1 MSIIAG
7 VTPVSEPT
15 AGPGRSA
22 ALLKAG
28 IQAETQVGPQAGNPS
43 AAKLGLGLL
52 IALVV
57 GSILGS
63 GIFGLP
69 QNMAAGAGAGAIL
82 IGWAITGVGM
92 LMLAFTY
99 QMLALRKPALDNG
112 VYAYARAL
120 SGEYVGFNAAWGYW
134 VSAWIGNVGYLVAA
148 FSALGYF
155 YPAFGEGNT
164 LAAVL
169 GASVVVWVVHAM
181 VLRGIQGAAVLNAVV
196 TLAKVVPLL
205 LFIVLVAMTFQVT
218 TLQLDFWGAPELG
231 SVLDQVRSTML
242 VTVWVFIGIEGASVY
257 SARAANRAD
266 VGRATVIGFLV
277 CLGLLMGVSVL
288 SLGIAAQP
296 ELAAM
301 KNPSMAPVLERVVGT
316 WGAVLVYLGLIVS
329 VGGGFLAWTLLA
341 AESLFTPA
349 GGGRSPN
356 TPGAAGGAANTPG
369 AAGGSANTPDSA
381 GVMPKWLGTQNA
393 KGVPANA
400 LWLTNGM
407 VQLFLILTLWSKA
420 SYLALI
426 SLSTAMILIPYLFSA
441 SYGLKLAWTGEGQ
454 ATGARV
460 ARGAIGFTALAA
472 IYCVWLLYAAGFK
485 YLLLSALLYAPGAV
499 VYLWAKKEHSQRPFT
514 GREWVILAGLV
525 LLAAVSA
532 GMLATGRLSL

>member
-1 MSIIAG
+1 MNFVIKPIPASA
-7 VTPVSEPT
+7 TAHEPDP
-15 AGPGRSA
+15 PG
-22 ALLKAG
+22 G
-28 IQAETQVGPQAGNPS
+28 GGQ
-43 AAKLGLGLL
+43 LGLGLL
-52 IALVV
+52 VALVV

-82 IGWAITGVGM
+82 IGWAITGTGM

-99 QMLALRKPALDNG
+99 QMLALRKPALNNG

-120 SGEYVGFNAAWGYW
+120 SGDYVGFNAAWGYW

-164 LAAVL
+164 LPAVL
-169 GASVVVWVVHAM
+169 GASVLVWVVHAM

-205 LFIVLVAMTFQVT
+205 LFIVLVAMAFQVST
-218 TLQLDFWGAPELG
+218 FRMDFWGAPALG

-257 SARAANRAD
+257 SARAARRAD
-266 VGRATVIGFLV
+266 VGRATIMGFLV
-277 CLGLLMGVSVL
+277 CLALLMGVSVL

-296 ELAAM
+296 ELAAL

-316 WGAVLVYLGLIVS
+316 WGAVLVYLGLIIS

-349 GGGRSPN
+349 GGG
-356 TPGAAGGAANTPG
+356 
-369 AAGGSANTPDSA
+369 
-381 GVMPKWLGTQNA
+381 VMPAWLSQQND
-393 KGVPANA
+393 KGVPAHA

-441 SYGLKLAWTGEGQ
+441 AYGLKLAWTGEGQ
-454 ATGARV
+454 APADTSARRAVGYTG
-460 ARGAIGFTALAA
+460 LAA
-472 IYCVWLLYAAGFK
+472 IYCVWLLYAAGLK
-485 YLLLSALLYAPGAV
+485 YLLLSALLYAPGAA
-499 VYLWAKKEHSQRPFT
+499 VYLLARKQRSQRPFT
-514 GREWVILAGLV
+514 SREWVILAGLL

-532 GMLATGRLSL
+532 VMLANGQLSL